1 MLRLIA
7 MRAREA
13 YGKVQ
18 QHYAL
23 SSRAA
28 RDLLTTQTQA
38 LAGFR
43 SVMTALLA
51 GMGVLGLAIC
61 VMVYR
66 ERLSLIRRRGAEEA
80 LRTSDERFRSLV
92 ENMRGVVF
100 SRHEM
105 GAGVSLWGADVE
117 AIAGSEDRQHVD
129 ATFWYS
135 ILHEDDRDRYLEAE
149 RRRKNDNTPYAMEY
163 RITHPRTREVKW
175 VRETGWNIVN
185 PSTGRVFWDSHIV
198 DVSDAKRSEQIL
210 RAIVEGV
217 AGEVGAD
224 FLHSLVRH
232 LATGLGVH
240 AVQIGELVGTRWD
253 RIGTVA
259 VYRDGTRVPNY
270 EYSLADTPCGS
281 VVGRETCVYPRGVQG
296 LFPDDEQLALGGIES
311 YIGCPLSGASGKPL
325 GLLAALDVKPID
337 QPEFVESM
345 LRVFAA
351 RAAAELERQRAAEGL
366 RLAKTVYETAT
377 EAILIT
383 DDENRIKAVNPA
395 FARMTGYSPDE
406 VIGKDPSVL
415 NSGIHRTE
423 FFSEMWRGLAESN
436 HWEGEIWNRRKD
448 GSVFPAWISVG
459 AIDDD
464 RGRREYVAM
473 FSDITARKEDEER
486 IRYQANYD
494 ALTGL
499 PNRSLFLD
507 RLGLAMA
514 QARRSQSHVGL
525 MYIDLDDF
533 KLVNDTLGHEVGDT
547 LLQQASLRLRAA
559 VREADTVARLG
570 GDEFT
575 IILQDIARGEDAAG
589 VASQVVESL
598 SRPYVLDGQEAFVG
612 ASIGITVYPDDAG
625 DTTTMLRNAD
635 MAMYRAKAQGRNR
648 YQFFTPEMNAHA
660 VNRMGLKSDLP
671 HALDRKEF
679 SLLFQPVVDL
689 ASGTVVAGEALLRW
703 HHPNRGIIRPDEFIA
718 LAEETGVIAP
728 LGEWVLAEACRTA
741 AIWNRDSQSPVGIAV
756 NVSGRQLR
764 RGRFVEFVSRTLQE
778 TGLRAESL
786 TLEIAETAVL
796 GDGTEVIERL
806 NELRSLGVS
815 IAIDD
820 FGTGYSSL
828 GVLRKLPVDTLKID
842 RSFIGD
848 ITTDQGDAAL
858 TEAIIALAGR
868 LALNVVAEGVET
880 TAHLEMLEI
889 WGCDRAQ
896 GHLFSTP
903 VAADAFL
910 DASGNCRPGALQSV
924 PVRKG

>member
-1 MLRLIA
+1 M
-7 MRAREA
+7 
-13 YGKVQ
+13 
-18 QHYAL
+18 
-23 SSRAA
+23 
-28 RDLLTTQTQA
+28 
-38 LAGFR
+38 
-43 SVMTALLA
+43 
-51 GMGVLGLAIC
+51 
-61 VMVYR
+61 
-66 ERLSLIRRRGAEEA
+66 
-80 LRTSDERFRSLV
+80 
-92 ENMRGVVF
+92 
-100 SRHEM
+100 
-105 GAGVSLWGADVE
+105 
-117 AIAGSEDRQHVD
+117 
-129 ATFWYS
+129 
-135 ILHEDDRDRYLEAE
+135 
-149 RRRKNDNTPYAMEY
+149 
-163 RITHPRTREVKW
+163 
-175 VRETGWNIVN
+175 
-185 PSTGRVFWDSHIV
+185 
-198 DVSDAKRSEQIL
+198 
-210 RAIVEGV
+210 
-217 AGEVGAD
+217 
-224 FLHSLVRH
+224 
-232 LATGLGVH
+232 
-240 AVQIGELVGTRWD
+240 
-253 RIGTVA
+253 
-259 VYRDGTRVPNY
+259 
-270 EYSLADTPCGS
+270 
-281 VVGRETCVYPRGVQG
+281 
-296 LFPDDEQLALGGIES
+296 
-311 YIGCPLSGASGKPL
+311 
-325 GLLAALDVKPID
+325 
-337 QPEFVESM
+337 
-345 LRVFAA
+345 
-351 RAAAELERQRAAEGL
+351 
-366 RLAKTVYETAT
+366 
-377 EAILIT
+377 
-383 DDENRIKAVNPA
+383 
-395 FARMTGYSPDE
+395 
-406 VIGKDPSVL
+406 
-415 NSGIHRTE
+415 
-423 FFSEMWRGLAESN
+423 
-436 HWEGEIWNRRKD
+436 
-448 GSVFPAWISVG
+448 FPAWISVG